1 MGRQKLAGIL
11 VERGPWHQAGLNSLI
26 IGIGLNVNGYP
37 TDFPTELKDK
47 VTTLQAA
54 TRIFFS
60 PNKLLREILDNLQLI
75 ISELRAED
83 TLKLLDEWQAA
94 SNIVGQLVG
103 WEKDSI
109 IRTGLVEGL
118 DQRGF
123 PQIRME
129 NGQIYTHVAGDLIQY
144 DRMQS

>member
-1 MGRQKLAGIL
+1 M
-11 VERGPWHQAGLNSLI
+11 
-26 IGIGLNVNGYP
+26 NGSVS
-37 TDFPTELKDK
+37 DFPNEIKDK
-47 VTTLQAA
+47 VTTLQAE
-54 TRIFFS
+54 TGIFFS
-60 PNKLLREILDNLQLI
+60 PKALLREILDNLQLI

-83 TLKLLDEWQAA
+83 SLKLLDEWQAA

-109 IRTGLVEGL
+109 IQTGLVEGL

>member
-1 MGRQKLAGIL
+1 MA
-11 VERGPWHQAGLNSLI
+11 LI
-26 IGIGLNVNGYP
+26 
-37 TDFPTELKDK
+37 E
-47 VTTLQAA
+47 AA
-54 TRIFFS
+54 TRDYHTGRGS
-60 PNKLLREILDNLQLI
+60 
-75 ISELRAED
+75 A
-83 TLKLLDEWQAA
+83 LDEWQAA

-109 IRTGLVEGL
+109 IQTGLVEGL